1 MFFFVFNH
9 NLLFFC
15 AFFFSILFGTKLFF
29 SIGPCCWS
37 SWRCLLRRV
46 DVLIERIGCHSMC
59 LIVSSHNHRENNR
72 SKSHRVHCIGG
83 RGNCDEKN
91 EHQRI
96 LQDEHK
102 LVPAQQQFLRF
113 RYCDKIAFAFDL
125 LINIIS
131 GAILLFSSSNFNSS
145 SALSNLSTVNN
156 SRILLPASVASR

>member
-102 LVPAQQQFLRF
+102 LVPAQQHNQNQHVSRNRTGLSVLIHRALRI
-113 RYCDKIAFAFDL
+113 RTSCRRK
-125 LINIIS
+125 
-131 GAILLFSSSNFNSS
+131 LFESKKEK
-145 SALSNLSTVNN
+145 
-156 SRILLPASVASR
+156 RM